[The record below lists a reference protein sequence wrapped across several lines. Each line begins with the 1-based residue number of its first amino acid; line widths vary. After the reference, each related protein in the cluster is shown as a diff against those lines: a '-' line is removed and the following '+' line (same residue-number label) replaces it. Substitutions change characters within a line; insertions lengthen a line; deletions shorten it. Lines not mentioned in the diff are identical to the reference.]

1 MDSVPFGD
9 SWSDIETRHHIVE
22 RTGHSDDAHQEVIA
36 NLPLVIA
43 SAIVVA
49 TAIRVFRIRLI
60 ASSCL

>member
-1 MDSVPFGD
+1 MDSVPFSD

-22 RTGHSDDAHQEVIA
+22 RTGHSDDHHQEVIA

-43 SAIVVA
+43 SVIVVA

-60 ASSCL
+60 ASSRL